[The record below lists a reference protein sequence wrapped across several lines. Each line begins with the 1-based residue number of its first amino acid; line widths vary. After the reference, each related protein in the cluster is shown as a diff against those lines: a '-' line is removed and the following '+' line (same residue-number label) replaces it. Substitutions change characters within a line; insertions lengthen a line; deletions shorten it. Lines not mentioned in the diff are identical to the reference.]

1 MFLLHCVWEALNSS
15 TSLSFC
21 CCCTYLWMYNTFILN
36 TDTNSCDKELKNLRE
51 RLFSSLTPPPPPRTP
66 PKKQKIIT
74 WDRHKHLQD
83 TYPDI
88 GACVCVCM
96 CMHSCVGLGVC
107 ACVCVWSCMHWILTI
122 CTFSNFHSI
131 KRMNPLVSDETGSPP
146 PPTPNPFLIFNP
158 PPPPPLFFLNTI
170 LQNEI
175 SLYPLW
181 FHEI

>member
-1 MFLLHCVWEALNSS
+1 MKLSLNCVYIHCVWEALNSS

-51 RLFSSLTPPPPPRTP
+51 RLFSSLNPPPAP

-88 GACVCVCM
+88 GACVCVCVCM

-107 ACVCVWSCMHWILTI
+107 ACVCVCDHVVCIEFWQYVL
-122 CTFSNFHSI
+122 FSNFHSI

-146 PPTPNPFLIFNP
+146 PPP
-158 PPPPPLFFLNTI
+158 PQPLFNF
-170 LQNEI
+170 
-175 SLYPLW
+175 
-181 FHEI
+181 